1 MRYLS
6 TQDAAKLFGV
16 SDRTVRNWC
25 ASGALQARKFGKLWR
40 VMVDDEK
47 ERPAVFVADAAG
59 HESEV
64 LLDSTVRGDFTWKD

>member
-25 ASGALQARKFGKLWR
+25 TKKVLKACKLGKLWR

-64 LLDSTVRGDFTWKD
+64 LLDSTVRGDFTWKN